1 MDKKIIIAILAALV
15 VVGGI
20 IYYMGSGYNYGSQ
33 YTMSPQGTEQGQ
45 EPTPTVSA
53 QLKTDVMVAD
63 NPTYGKI
70 FVDGN
75 GMTLYTYTKD
85 TPGVST
91 CYNACAVNWPPLI
104 ENSSLKIGSNLISDK
119 FSIIVRTDGTKQVA
133 FEGMPLYYWLKDEK
147 PGDANGHGVGGVWYV
162 YKVASGDLA
171 ATPTPIPSPAY

>member
-1 MDKKIIIAILAALV
+1 MDKKIIITILAAAV
-15 VVGGI
+15 IVGGL
-20 IYYMGSGYNYGSQ
+20 IYYMGPGYNYGSQ
-33 YTMSPQGTEQGQ
+33 YTANPQSTGQGQ
-45 EPTPTVSA
+45 KPAPSTPA

-75 GMTLYTYTKD
+75 GMTLYTYIKD

-91 CYNACAVNWPPLI
+91 CYNTCAVNWPPLI

-147 PGDANGHGVGGVWYV
+147 PGDANGQGVGGVWYV
-162 YKVASGDLA
+162 YKIASDDLM
-171 ATPTPIPSPAY
+171 ATPTPASSPKY